1 MEDPWFEPEF
11 GECGDEVGIFLLE
24 NVTCR
29 RFIRSLLQGIM
40 KSGLVTLT
48 ATASHAAPTATLTAG
63 VKRTPET
70 AGD

>member
-11 GECGDEVGIFLLE
+11 GECGDEVGICLLE
-24 NVTCR
+24 SVTCR